1 MAPPA
6 VFCSSEGPA
15 SCASPQSTGSA
26 PERAKAA
33 LGRIGPC
40 VFNAIVSTF
49 LAVVVIAFSKS
60 FVFVTFFKAFFLV
73 TVRAA
78 AVSRGPPSAW
88 AGPAVPPPPPPNH
101 KTTKKAS
108 ETGGAGCALVAGG
121 GGGPRAVA
129 APLPARHG
137 GRQQPR
143 RGPRGRPATADRRRR
158 SDQGHLIRVSSIIYF
173 MTAGR
178 RDTDFFSGQPIV
190 RACGGSYS
198 AAVV

>member
-88 AGPAVPPPPPPNH
+88 AGPAAPPPQTTKQQRKQVKRAGRGVRWWQVVAGAHGLWLLPCLLGMVGGSNLGADHEAGQPPP
-101 KTTKKAS
+101 TD
-108 ETGGAGCALVAGG
+108 GD
-121 GGGPRAVA
+121 A
-129 APLPARHG
+129 AIKG
-137 GRQQPR
+137 
-143 RGPRGRPATADRRRR
+143 
-158 SDQGHLIRVSSIIYF
+158 I
-173 MTAGR
+173 
-178 RDTDFFSGQPIV
+178 
-190 RACGGSYS
+190 
-198 AAVV
+198 